1 MKKLRKE
8 QWIALGLIV
17 CVLGIVAGCVALR
30 RSIGSEKPQSEEV
43 LDALQESVGET
54 QQVSPQV
61 KKSLPRGAGAW
72 LTAGTDFPVKASAEQ
87 ARNGIDEA
95 LDHAAEYGA
104 AVVFLDAVKNG

>member
-30 RSIGSEKPQSEEV
+30 RSIGSEKPQNEGV

-61 KKSLPRGAGAW
+61 KKACR
-72 LTAGTDFPVKASAEQ
+72 
-87 ARNGIDEA
+87 
-95 LDHAAEYGA
+95 AAPGP
-104 AVVFLDAVKNG
+104 G